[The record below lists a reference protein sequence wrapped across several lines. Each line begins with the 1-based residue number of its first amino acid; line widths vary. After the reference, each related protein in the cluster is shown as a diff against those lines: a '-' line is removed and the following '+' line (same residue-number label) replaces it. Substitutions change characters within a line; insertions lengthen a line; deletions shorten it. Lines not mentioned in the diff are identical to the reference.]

1 LRSRTSTDSEF
12 AEFRRTLSPQPD
24 YWTKSY
30 PTMRKDLVEDPGDA
44 VEIKPYQKFGP
55 LRQNVTTLGVG
66 ISF

>member
-12 AEFRRTLSPQPD
+12 AEFFRMLSPQPD

-30 PTMRKDLVEDPGDA
+30 RTMRKDLVEDPGDA

-55 LRQNVTTLGVG
+55 LRQTVTTLGVG

>member
-1 LRSRTSTDSEF
+1 M
-12 AEFRRTLSPQPD
+12 LSPQPD

-55 LRQNVTTLGVG
+55 PRQNVTTLGVG

>member
-1 LRSRTSTDSEF
+1 M
-12 AEFRRTLSPQPD
+12 LSPQPD

-55 LRQNVTTLGVG
+55 LRQTVATLGVG